1 LTHLRLNQSF
11 LAHEERIALNF
22 LVDRVPA
29 AVTPN
34 HLTALGL
41 SGAGITSAALV
52 AAHVSNW
59 FVALAALGLALN
71 WLGDSLDGTL
81 ARHRKIERPLYGYFI
96 DHSADLIAQTLIVL
110 GLGFS
115 PYFTLT
121 SALLV
126 LSMYL
131 LMSSYTYLKVMV
143 QGTHRLSY
151 GGMGATEFRLL
162 VAGWSAGAAFV
173 GPALISARLFD
184 HVGLDVAIGVLWCLT
199 FFAFIWIVRGDLIEF
214 HDEAHAVEATPAE
227 ELRPEISAA
236 AGG

>member
-11 LAHEERIALNF
+11 LAREERRALSF
-22 LVDRVPA
+22 LVEKVPDSI
-29 AVTPN
+29 TPN

-41 SGAGITSAALV
+41 AGAAATAAGLV
-52 AAHVSNW
+52 AGHASDG
-59 FVALAALGLALN
+59 FLGLAVLGLGMN

-81 ARHRKIERPLYGYFI
+81 ARHRKIERPRYGYFI
-96 DHSADLIAQTLIVL
+96 DHSTDLIAQTLIIG

-115 PYFTLT
+115 PYFTLV

-143 QGTHRLSY
+143 QGTHHLSY

-162 VAGWSAGAAFV
+162 IAAWSVFAAFV
-173 GPALISARLFD
+173 GPALTAGRLFG
-184 HVGLDVAIGVLWCLT
+184 HAGLDVVIGVLWCLT
-199 FFAFIWIVRGDLIEF
+199 FLAFIGIVRGDLAQM
-214 HDEAHAVEATPAE
+214 DEEAPPAE
-227 ELRPEISAA
+227 DVDGTRLGSEAPAVV
-236 AGG
+236 GG